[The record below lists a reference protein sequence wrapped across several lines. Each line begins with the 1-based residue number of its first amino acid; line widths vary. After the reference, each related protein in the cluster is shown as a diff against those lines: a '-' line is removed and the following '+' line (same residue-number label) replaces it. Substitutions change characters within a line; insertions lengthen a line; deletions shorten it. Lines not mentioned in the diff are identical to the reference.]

1 MASSVSRNQLALLR
15 GWKRMRLDAASIAA
29 GLLHDTVEDTK
40 ATVDEIEE
48 LFGEDVADIV
58 DGVTKISLIP
68 FETKEEAQAEN
79 IRKMILAMLEAR
91 INFIES
97 RMPRFNVI
105 DLATLGGEQVTFG
118 ATVEIEDVDTGDV
131 KKYTLLGP
139 DEAEPSKGSISLLS
153 PVGQA
158 LLGKYEGDEIVVDA
172 PRGKINYEI
181 VSITFDGIPNR
192 S

>member
-1 MASSVSRNQLALLR
+1 MESIPISVEGSKALERELERLKKERPAVILAIKEAREEGDLR
-15 GWKRMRLDAASIAA
+15 ENAGYDAARERQ
-29 GLLHDTVEDTK
+29 G
-40 ATVDEIEE
+40 
-48 LFGEDVADIV
+48 
-58 DGVTKISLIP
+58 
-68 FETKEEAQAEN
+68 
-79 IRKMILAMLEAR
+79 MLEAR

-97 RMPRFNVI
+97 RMPRFNII
-105 DLATLGGEQVTFG
+105 DLNTVGGDQVIFG
-118 ATVEIEDVDTGDV
+118 ATVEIEDVDTGNV

-139 DEAEPSKGSISLLS
+139 DEAEPSKGTISILS

-181 VSITFDGIPNR
+181 ISITFHGPVKH